1 MTAAAVTAQRG
12 SRVPSPTR
20 AGLTAPGL
28 SGGQHATCPAGSRE
42 PSNRQGNIVRLGS
55 RCRSVLRVAR
65 RHGIDGGAVLRDHQE
80 MWLPVP
86 IPGSEDRY
94 EVSSRAR
101 VRSVKTG
108 RILKTPCTGKDYPMV
123 EIDGRTYR
131 VHILMAEAFLGPR
144 PPGLIAL
151 HHNDIKRDGR
161 ICNVRFGTRSDNYA
175 DAIRNGRRPFGRTA
189 HIRSGAAV
197 DD

>member
-1 MTAAAVTAQRG
+1 MGRERG
-12 SRVPSPTR
+12 SQR
-20 AGLTAPGL
+20 
-28 SGGQHATCPAGSRE
+28 QHEACPACSHE
-42 PSNRQGNIVRLGS
+42 PGNRRGGIVRLGS
-55 RCRSVLRVAR
+55 RCRAVLRVAR
-65 RHGIDGGAVLRDHQE
+65 RHRIDGSDVLLDICE
-80 MWLPVP
+80 MWLS
-86 IPGSEDRY
+86 IPDFEGRY